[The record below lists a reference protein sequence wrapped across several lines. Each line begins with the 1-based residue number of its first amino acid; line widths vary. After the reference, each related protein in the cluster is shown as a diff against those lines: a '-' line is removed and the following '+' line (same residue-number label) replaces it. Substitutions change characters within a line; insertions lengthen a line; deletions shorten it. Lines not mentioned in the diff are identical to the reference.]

1 MADWMDGEVDIPDVS
16 LNNGQI
22 FALLRMTKAMQ
33 SAVLIEGVAF
43 IKRAIEADD
52 LTYAEQ
58 VWCELTED
66 EQTALWVAPK
76 FGGIFTTDER
86 KIIKGGFKDE

>member
-33 SAVLIEGVAF
+33 SQQVVEDVAF
-43 IKRAIEADD
+43 IKRAIATGD
-52 LTYAEQ
+52 LVFAGQ
-58 VWCELTED
+58 LWGELTED

-86 KIIKGGFKDE
+86 KIINGGFKDE